1 MCLDEP
7 SVKDALLRMTG
18 SITPNFAFRQDL
30 LQEAWIHLWLT
41 ETRRPGQTKSW
52 YLQSAKFHLLHYLT
66 SGRSVDSRKR
76 WRGVSHFE
84 SDCEQSEEFP
94 ELVDP
99 GDSVLSQVGA
109 RDIISLLSPHL
120 CPCENAVLDGLADG
134 LRLREIARK
143 LKISHTMVVR
153 HRSKI
158 ASLLLKLEAPSFLR
172 EQFRRA
178 SAVEDS
184 KQANGV
190 RPRDRAKRVNGAKWS
205 SGLKQPPDSQTSDCS
220 ESNHTNGTTR
230 PSIVPAEPIPSTR
243 CNGFLKLARNLDP
256 TANSSRMAA

>member
-1 MCLDEP
+1 
-7 SVKDALLRMTG
+7 MTG

-30 LQEAWIHLWLT
+30 LQEASIHLWLT

-52 YLQSAKFHLLHYLT
+52 YLQSAKFHVLHYLT

-76 WRGVSHFE
+76 WRGYSRLDP
-84 SDCEQSEEFP
+84 DCEQPEEFP

-99 GDSVLSQVGA
+99 GDSILSQVGA

-120 CPCENAVLDGLADG
+120 SPCENAVLEGLADG
-134 LRLREIARK
+134 LGVREIGRR

-158 ASLLLKLEAPSFLR
+158 ASLLLKLEGPSFLR
-172 EQFRRA
+172 EQFRGA
-178 SAVEDS
+178 SAAKDI
-184 KQANGV
+184 KQANGL
-190 RPRDRAKRVNGAKWS
+190 RRTDPAKSLNGAKLS
-205 SGLKQPPDSQTSDCS
+205 IGLKQ
-220 ESNHTNGTTR
+220 NNGTNGTTR
-230 PSIVPAEPIPSTR
+230 PSIVPAEAIPSKR

>member
-7 SVKDALLRMTG
+7 SVKESLLRMTG
-18 SITPNFAFRQDL
+18 SITPNFALREDL

-52 YLQSAKFHLLHYLT
+52 YLQSAKFHVLHYLT

-76 WRGVSHFE
+76 GRRYSHFE
-84 SDCEQSEEFP
+84 QDSEQLEEFP

-134 LRLREIARK
+134 LGVREIGRR
-143 LKISHTMVVR
+143 LEMSHTMVIR

-158 ASLLLKLEAPSFLR
+158 ASLLLKLEGPSFLR
-172 EQFRRA
+172 EQFRGA
-178 SAVEDS
+178 SKVENSS
-184 KQANGV
+184 KETNGV
-190 RPRDRAKRVNGAKWS
+190 RRTDPAKRVNGAERS
-205 SGLKQPPDSQTSDCS
+205 NRS
-220 ESNHTNGTTR
+220 ETEATMQNGTAQPTVIATR
-230 PSIVPAEPIPSTR
+230 AIPSWK
-243 CNGFLKLARNLDP
+243 CNGFLKPARNLDR
-256 TANSSRMAA
+256 TAKSNRMVA